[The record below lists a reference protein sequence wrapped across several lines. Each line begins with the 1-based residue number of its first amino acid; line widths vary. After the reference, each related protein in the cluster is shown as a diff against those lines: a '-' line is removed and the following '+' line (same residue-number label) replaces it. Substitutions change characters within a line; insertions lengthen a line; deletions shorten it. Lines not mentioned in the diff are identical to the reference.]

1 MLDFM
6 AAIFF
11 LVYMFIIGYFHYK
24 QSKYN
29 ADRWLNE
36 IQKNKAKV

>member
-11 LVYMFIIGYFHYK
+11 VIYIFLLGYFHYK
-24 QSKYN
+24 QSKNN
-29 ADRWLNE
+29 ADRLL
-36 IQKNKAKV
+36 K